1 MIIMEV
7 IVNDEKQKVP
17 EKATISTLLR
27 EMNIEDKSGFAV
39 ALNQQVVP
47 RTKWGETSLQKGDK
61 ILLIEI
67 SQGG

>member
-1 MIIMEV
+1 MDV

-17 EKATISTLLR
+17 EEATISTLLR

-47 RTKWGETSLQKGDK
+47 RTKWQETSLQKGDK
-61 ILLIEI
+61 VLLIEI

>member
-1 MIIMEV
+1 MDV

-17 EKATISTLLR
+17 EEASISTLLR

-47 RTKWGETSLQKGDK
+47 RTKWKETTLEKGDK
-61 ILLIEI
+61 VLLIEI